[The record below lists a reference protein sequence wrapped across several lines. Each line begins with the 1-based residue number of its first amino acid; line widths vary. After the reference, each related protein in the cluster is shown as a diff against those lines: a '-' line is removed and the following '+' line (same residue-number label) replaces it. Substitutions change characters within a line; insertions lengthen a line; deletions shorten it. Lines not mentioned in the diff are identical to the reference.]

1 MVKYSPHDI
10 FLPQYW
16 QKTLIYLKIYH
27 HMNNTTLAGHAG
39 VVFTF

>member
-1 MVKYSPHDI
+1 MIYFCRNISK
-10 FLPQYW
+10 
-16 QKTLIYLKIYH
+16 KTLIYLKIYH